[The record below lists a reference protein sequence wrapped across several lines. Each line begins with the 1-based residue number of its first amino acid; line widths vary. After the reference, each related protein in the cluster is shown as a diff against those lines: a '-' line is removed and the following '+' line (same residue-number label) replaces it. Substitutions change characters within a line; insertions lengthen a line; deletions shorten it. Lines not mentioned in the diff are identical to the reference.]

1 MPAKSAA
8 QQRLFGAALGA
19 KRGAKTFPLA
29 QKIAGQMSEPQLI
42 DMTKAPKMPRKPP
55 TSKMANMPKMPQRIK
70 VPKVQSYL

>member
-8 QQRLFGAALGA
+8 QARLFGAALGA
-19 KRGAKTFPLA
+19 KRGAKSFPLA
-29 QKIAGQMSEPQLI
+29 QKLAGQMSENQLI
-42 DMTKAPKMPRKPP
+42 DMTKAPKPAR